1 MNSFIN
7 DIRKNIDD
15 LAYTL
20 STMEE
25 SDVEKLQFI
34 PESERL
40 MGEFAVKMSDA
51 SSEYFI
57 MILNKQIHLLL
68 KSIEEL
74 KKKAVQ
80 ERTMI

>member
-1 MNSFIN
+1 MNSFIS

-34 PESERL
+34 PETERL

-51 SSEYFI
+51 SS
-57 MILNKQIHLLL
+57 
-68 KSIEEL
+68 
-74 KKKAVQ
+74 
-80 ERTMI
+80 

>member
-1 MNSFIN
+1 
-7 DIRKNIDD
+7 
-15 LAYTL
+15 
-20 STMEE
+20 
-25 SDVEKLQFI
+25 
-34 PESERL
+34 